1 MSCQYAYLIPYLF
14 FRLPF
19 KCSFEECNVE
29 LLKTEID
36 AHENDCKFRLVQCV
50 FLNCAEKVPLEKVL
64 PHIQNCFLSPK
75 NANLKMPII
84 NTNKCLKECN
94 ITEECFDTDVYFI
107 TCLRAHQHNFYVEI
121 VRNIRNGMWN
131 FWVYFLGSQKEAQF
145 WSKFIIENPDGQVN
159 F

>member
-1 MSCQYAYLIPYLF
+1 MHIMYIPYLF

-84 NTNKCLKECN
+84 NTNRYLKEYN
-94 ITEECFDTDVYFI
+94 ITEECFDTHVYLI

-121 VRNIRNGMWN
+121 VRSITNGIWN

-145 WSKFIIENPDGQVN
+145 WSKLKIENPDGEVN

>member
-1 MSCQYAYLIPYLF
+1 MQYLSV

-19 KCSFEECNVE
+19 KCSFEECSVE

-36 AHENDCKFRLVQCV
+36 AHEKECKFRLVQCV
-50 FLNCAEKVPLEKVL
+50 FLNYCAEKVPLEKIL
-64 PHIQNCFLSPK
+64 PHIHACYASPK
-75 NANLKMPII
+75 NTNLKMTTI
-84 NTNKCLKECN
+84 NANNYLKEYE
-94 ITEECFDTDVYFI
+94 ITEECFDGNAYFI

-121 VRNIRNGMWN
+121 VRSITNGIWN

-145 WSKFIIENPDGQVN
+145 WSKLKIENPDGEVN

>member
-1 MSCQYAYLIPYLF
+1 
-14 FRLPF
+14 
-19 KCSFEECNVE
+19 
-29 LLKTEID
+29 
-36 AHENDCKFRLVQCV
+36 
-50 FLNCAEKVPLEKVL
+50 
-64 PHIQNCFLSPK
+64 
-75 NANLKMPII
+75 MPII

-121 VRNIRNGMWN
+121 VRSTGFHGMWN

-159 F
+159 FKLVIY

>member
-1 MSCQYAYLIPYLF
+1 M
-14 FRLPF
+14 PF

-36 AHENDCKFRLVQCV
+36 AHEKDCRFRLVKCV
-50 FLNCAEKVPLEKVL
+50 FLCSCAEKVPLEKIL
-64 PHIQNCFLSPK
+64 PHIDACYASPK
-75 NANLKMPII
+75 NADFKMTAI
-84 NTNKCLKECN
+84 NTNKYLKEYE
-94 ITEECFDTDVYFI
+94 IQIREECFDCSAYFI

-121 VRNIRNGMWN
+121 MRRNRNGMWWMWN
-131 FWVYFLGSQKEAQF
+131 FWVYFIGSQQEAQF

>member
-1 MSCQYAYLIPYLF
+1 M
-14 FRLPF
+14 PF

-36 AHENDCKFRLVQCV
+36 AHEIDCKFRLVQCV
-50 FLNCAEKVPLEKVL
+50 ILNCAEKVPLEKIL
-64 PHIQNCFLSPK
+64 PHIHACYASPK
-75 NANLKMPII
+75 NENLKMTTI
-84 NTNKCLKECN
+84 NTNNYLKEYE
-94 ITEECFDTDVYFI
+94 ITEACFDGNAYFI
-107 TCLRAHQHNFYVEI
+107 TCLRADQHNFYVEI
-121 VRNIRNGMWN
+121 VRSIANGIWN